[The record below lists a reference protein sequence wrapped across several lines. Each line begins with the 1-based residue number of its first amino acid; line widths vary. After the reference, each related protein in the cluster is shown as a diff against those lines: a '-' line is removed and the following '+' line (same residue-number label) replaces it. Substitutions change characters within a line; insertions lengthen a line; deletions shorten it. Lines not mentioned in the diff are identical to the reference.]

1 MIFESISFF
10 VLFPYFILT
19 TSILTKRETLMMLRN
34 FERKKNLYYDEGK
47 NYVVSMS
54 KNRDLIQIL
63 LIITLGMFI
72 PFLGSII
79 ISFKLNPLY
88 IEDLLKI
95 VGTFGWFLLIFGIEF
110 SIVYLY
116 FWLTN
121 IIAEK
126 KLNQDETMEK

>member
-1 MIFESISFF
+1 LFQISIGTIQRFQLS
-10 VLFPYFILT
+10 
-19 TSILTKRETLMMLRN
+19 SI
-34 FERKKNLYYDEGK
+34 
-47 NYVVSMS
+47 
-54 KNRDLIQIL
+54 
-63 LIITLGMFI
+63 
-72 PFLGSII
+72 
-79 ISFKLNPLY
+79 NPLY

>member
-88 IEDLLKI
+88 
-95 VGTFGWFLLIFGIEF
+95 
-110 SIVYLY
+110 
-116 FWLTN
+116 
-121 IIAEK
+121 
-126 KLNQDETMEK
+126 